1 VPQWLRAGPEPLL
14 HSPTHSLTHSLTHM
28 TELIDDWKRRK
39 AKKKKGNHSGFTG
52 DNNFDMSV
60 LTEVRV
66 SE

>member
-1 VPQWLRAGPEPLL
+1 
-14 HSPTHSLTHSLTHM
+14 M